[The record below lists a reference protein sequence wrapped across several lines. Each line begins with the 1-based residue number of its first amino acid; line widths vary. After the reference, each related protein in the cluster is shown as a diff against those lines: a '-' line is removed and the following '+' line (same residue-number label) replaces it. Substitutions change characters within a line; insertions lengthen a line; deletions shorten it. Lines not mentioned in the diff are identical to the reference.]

1 MNKYYLRIE
10 DNVFGFVA
18 DGIYDI
24 LSTDIEITN
33 EDYNK
38 FFELQSQGKQ
48 FRLKQI
54 PTGNRL
60 FDLIEEYIPEQL
72 LPVQPSELE
81 LLQEEVLNQS
91 EMMLDMDFRITSLE
105 LGL

>member
-10 DNVFGFVA
+10 DNDYGFIV

-48 FRLKQI
+48 FRLKKI

-60 FDLIEEYIPEQL
+60 FDLIEEYTQEQ

-81 LLQEEVLNQS
+81 LLQEEMLNQS
-91 EMMLDMDFRITSLE
+91 EFMLDMDFRITSLE